1 MSRPVWLTFSNSKI
15 LMSSVAKGFKCFAAE
30 AAAATE
36 AAVLWTAAKKPK
48 LEAAEA
54 MGAAGDVD
62 SPRLR
67 DTRWARSSWGR
78 LISLA
83 DDIFFDLVVCSVYRQ
98 SIDGRIDEFR
108 L

>member
-15 LMSSVAKGFKCFAAE
+15 LISSVAKGFKCFAAE

-36 AAVLWTAAKKPK
+36 AAVLWTAAEKPK

-54 MGAAGDVD
+54 MGAAGDVE

-67 DTRWARSSWGR
+67 DTWWARSPWGR
-78 LISLA
+78 MIFLA
-83 DDIFFDLVVCSVYRQ
+83 EDIFVLIWLIQ
-98 SIDGRIDEFR
+98 G
-108 L
+108 

>member
-1 MSRPVWLTFSNSKI
+1 M
-15 LMSSVAKGFKCFAAE
+15 
-30 AAAATE
+30 
-36 AAVLWTAAKKPK
+36 LWTAAENPK

-54 MGAAGDVD
+54 MGAAGEVD

-83 DDIFFDLVVCSVYRQ
+83 EDIFFFSFLVNWPVQARSSQ
-98 SIDGRIDEFR
+98 LMD
-108 L
+108 

>member
-1 MSRPVWLTFSNSKI
+1 
-15 LMSSVAKGFKCFAAE
+15 MSSVAKGFKCFAAE

-36 AAVLWTAAKKPK
+36 AAVLCAVAEKPK
-48 LEAAEA
+48 LEAAEAAEA

-83 DDIFFDLVVCSVYRQ
+83 EDIFLSFSLVVQ
-98 SIDGRIDEFR
+98 